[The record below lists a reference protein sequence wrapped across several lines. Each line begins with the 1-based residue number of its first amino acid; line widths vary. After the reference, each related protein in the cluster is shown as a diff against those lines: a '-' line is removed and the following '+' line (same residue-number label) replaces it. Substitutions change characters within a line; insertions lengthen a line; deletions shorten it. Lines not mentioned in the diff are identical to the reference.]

1 MANQAAQRLAW
12 NDRWTQP
19 TLEQL
24 LSPLKMHH
32 RRTLQY
38 VMDGL
43 AELEG
48 VNQSILWYGDAWKWT
63 IHYPLPT
70 PALARGAKAP
80 PVTEESSLCYL
91 VPRVEGPMVCVPL
104 SDAVLSQIPISR
116 LNKFVRDGIKLAKW
130 AVAIHW
136 ATWTPATQAEALQ
149 IIDLLKRRHK
159 LAMQAQQAATP
170 TPAARR

>member
-1 MANQAAQRLAW
+1 MVNQAAQRLAW

-48 VNQSILWYGDAWKWT
+48 VNQSILWYGEAWKWT
-63 IHYPLPT
+63 IHYPLP
-70 PALARGAKAP
+70 AH
-80 PVTEESSLCYL
+80 PVPKGSKVVAEESSLCYL

-104 SDAVLSQIPISR
+104 SDAVLGQIPVAR

-159 LAMQAQQAATP
+159 LAMAAQAQ
-170 TPAARR
+170 PAAAAAPASRR